1 MLQNMRIGKRL
12 VLAFGVTLLLVVL
25 IASIG
30 LNGLSN
36 LNRAMSL
43 IAENRVPKELTAY
56 GWEVELLQTARHMRN
71 IIILADP
78 GKTAAEIKDIRD
90 EQGTRKQHAEMLQAT
105 IRTEAGKQVLGKVLA
120 ARSAYLP
127 TEEEFLGAAESN
139 NLIATKA
146 ILLERT
152 RPAQIALISELDKL
166 IKYEADHILEDTEA
180 AHQAFA
186 NGRNLLVLFSLLA
199 ISAGLA
205 ASLLVTRSINQP
217 LASFKKTLAV
227 AASGDLRAKAD
238 VVGADEMADL
248 GESLNGM
255 LGNLRTMILSIQKAV
270 DQVASGSHELSAAA
284 EEMTR
289 TTSSI
294 AESANL
300 QKSGSEQMA
309 AAITELSASISE
321 VATGAGQSQRQLDET
336 EKAGA
341 HGVASGSSTTQAMAD
356 ITRTA
361 GEISRAVKVIQEIAQ
376 QTNLLSLNAAIEAAK
391 AGQQGKGFAVVAEEV
406 RKLAERSGAAAKE
419 IGTLLQ
425 DAQEAVAKGGVT
437 VQSTVEAIQTIQTNL
452 TSFGQVV
459 RHITQAT
466 LEQNRTGEEAAR
478 QVDAGVSEAIQTAS
492 AATELAATTD
502 EIARTANNLAQLS
515 QDLARQTSGFKV

>member
-1 MLQNMRIGKRL
+1 MLQNLKIGQRL
-12 VLAFGVTLLLVVL
+12 LLAFGVIILLVVF
-25 IASIG
+25 IAGIG
-30 LNGLSN
+30 FSRLSN
-36 LNRAMSL
+36 LNGALSL
-43 IAENRVPKELTAY
+43 VAEDLVPQEMTAY
-56 GWEVELLQTARHMRN
+56 AWEVEMLQTARHMRN
-71 IIILADP
+71 ILILADP
-78 GKTAAEIKDIRD
+78 AKNAPEIKAIRD
-90 EQGTRKQHAEMLQAT
+90 EIETRRQQMEKLKAMVKSGT
-105 IRTEAGKQVLGKVLA
+105 GKVLLDQVLA
-120 ARSAYLP
+120 ARSAYLLA
-127 TEEEFLGAAESN
+127 EADFLGAAEGN
-139 NLIATKA
+139 NLSSAKV
-146 ILLERT
+146 ILLDRA
-152 RPAQIALISELDKL
+152 RPAQLAYLSALDKL
-166 IKYEADHILEDTEA
+166 IEHEGGRVRVETEA
-180 AHQAFA
+180 AGQVYV
-186 NGRNLLVLFSLLA
+186 NGRNVLLLLALMA
-199 ISAGLA
+199 ISASVAGA
-205 ASLLVTRSINQP
+205 LLVTRSILQP
-217 LASFKKTLAV
+217 LHSFKKTMAV
-227 AASGDLRAKAD
+227 AASGDLRVQAE
-238 VVGADEMADL
+238 VVGVDELADL
-248 GESLNGM
+248 GQSLNGM
-255 LGNLRTMILSIQKAV
+255 LGNLQATILSIQRAV

-284 EEMTR
+284 EEMSR

-300 QKSGSEQMA
+300 QKAGSEQMA

-406 RKLAERSGAAAKE
+406 RKLAERSGASAKE

-425 DAQEAVAKGGVT
+425 DAQDAVAKGGVT

-452 TSFGQVV
+452 ISFGQVV

-466 LEQNRTGEEAAR
+466 LEQKRTGEEAAR